1 MEVFGHKVE
10 ATTGE
15 CIRSLGGYHRKLV
28 QDAQDTPAWI
38 DRSAGSMWKNHLYFV
53 RGAFEWYR

>member
-1 MEVFGHKVE
+1 VFGHKVE

-28 QDAQDTPAWI
+28 QDARV
-38 DRSAGSMWKNHLYFV
+38 DRQKHGFNVEESFV
-53 RGAFEWYR
+53 LCPRCIRVVPLKV